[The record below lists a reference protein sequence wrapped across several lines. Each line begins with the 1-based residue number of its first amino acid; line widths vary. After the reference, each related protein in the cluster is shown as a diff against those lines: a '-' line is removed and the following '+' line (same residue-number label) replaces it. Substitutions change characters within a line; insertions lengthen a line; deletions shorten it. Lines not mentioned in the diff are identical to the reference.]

1 MTQRAG
7 IQSVEVGF
15 ALLQALAAGARSMM
29 LREVAEAAKMP
40 AAKAHRYLVSFQRLG
55 LVVQDASS
63 SRYELGPAALHL
75 GLAAL
80 ARIDGVKLA
89 RERLG
94 EFKLIHHTTVA
105 IAVWGNRGPTLVHW
119 DDATQ
124 GLTVNLR
131 LGDVMPLSRSATG
144 LCFLAFM
151 PSASIE
157 AWIAADGIETTRWQQ
172 LKADTLRLGLGR
184 VQDSLVPGIVGFAA
198 PVFDADA
205 RLRLAV
211 VALGSSSQLDARPG
225 GSVAT
230 ALKALADQLSLD
242 LGGKPWP
249 TTD

>member
-1 MTQRAG
+1 MTERAG

-15 ALLQALAAGARSMM
+15 ALLHALAQGERAMM
-29 LREVAEAAKMP
+29 LREIAEAAQMP

-55 LVVQDASS
+55 LVVQDPIN
-63 SRYELGPAALHL
+63 SRYDLGPGALRL

-80 ARIDGVKLA
+80 ARIDGVSLA
-89 RERLG
+89 RQRLG
-94 EFKLIHHTTVA
+94 EFKLTHQTTVA

-119 DDATQ
+119 DDAVQ

-131 LGDVMPLSRSATG
+131 LGDVMPLSKSATG

-151 PSASIE
+151 PSESIA
-157 AWIAADGIETTRWQQ
+157 AWVAADGISDSSWYA
-172 LKADTLRLGLGR
+172 LKAQTQSMGLGR

-211 VALGSSSQLDARPG
+211 VALGSASQLDNRG
-225 GSVAT
+225 DGSVAT
-230 ALKALADQLSLD
+230 ALKQLADQLSLD
-242 LGGKPWP
+242 LGGRPWTP
-249 TTD
+249 AA